1 MWTDIRYNTEWFTH
15 THTKH
20 PLSTPTHM
28 QGCDGHG
35 TQAVATRCFTLLTAA
50 LGTGSG
56 GGRLGWGLDGL
67 GLGVGGA
74 GGHVQPRL
82 GHAVLLLHHYLAGLL
97 RRLEGDGLGGV
108 RRRYAHLAEN
118 SGQAR
123 LGFVL
128 CPALVC
134 PPCSKQWAGK
144 VRFCVVCGSGMATSL
159 KTVGRQGL
167 VLYCVLPTSLKTVGG
182 QGSFFFC
189 WVRLWLSAISPCVF
203 HCYLA

>member
-1 MWTDIRYNTEWFTH
+1 M
-15 THTKH
+15 
-20 PLSTPTHM
+20 
-28 QGCDGHG
+28 
-35 TQAVATRCFTLLTAA
+35 
-50 LGTGSG
+50 
-56 GGRLGWGLDGL
+56 
-67 GLGVGGA
+67 GGA

-118 SGQAR
+118 SGRAR

-128 CPALVC
+128 CRALVC

-159 KTVGRQGL
+159 KTVGGQGS
-167 VLYCVLPTSLKTVGG
+167 VLCCVLPTSLKTVGG
-182 QGSFFFC
+182 QGCCCFLLGAALVVSNFTLCFS
-189 WVRLWLSAISPCVF
+189 LLSSVIKDNGKSALCSKLSVF
-203 HCYLA
+203 LKLFSVNQD

>member
-1 MWTDIRYNTEWFTH
+1 M
-15 THTKH
+15 
-20 PLSTPTHM
+20 
-28 QGCDGHG
+28 
-35 TQAVATRCFTLLTAA
+35 
-50 LGTGSG
+50 
-56 GGRLGWGLDGL
+56 
-67 GLGVGGA
+67 GGA

-118 SGQAR
+118 SGRAR

-159 KTVGRQGL
+159 KTVGGQGS
-167 VLYCVLPTSLKTVGG
+167 VLCCVLSTSLKTVGG
-182 QGSFFFC
+182 QGSVLCCVLPTSLKTAGGQGSFFCC
-189 WVRLWLSAISPCVF
+189 WVRLWLSAISPCFF